1 MDKSRI
7 LLHLKDFLNFYSNLQ
22 VSRKFSSVKQ
32 KTNFITCFS
41 SLVMAPPSVGGAAIP
56 SAAAITSSAAAAA
69 QFSTM
74 PSGSGA
80 SSGATAAQV
89 QAHIQAQAAAAA
101 AAQQAASAQAAA
113 AAAQAAAAQA
123 AASQL
128 TSSSVSFEPYTTR
141 VWCYNNSSHYLSLEN
156 WSPIKCY
163 LTCSHLLPAGLV

>member
-1 MDKSRI
+1 
-7 LLHLKDFLNFYSNLQ
+7 
-22 VSRKFSSVKQ
+22 
-32 KTNFITCFS
+32 
-41 SLVMAPPSVGGAAIP
+41 MAPPSVGGAAIP

-141 VWCYNNSSHYLSLEN
+141 VWYNHSCHWNKSNKMLLTMWHRLSAQFFLT
-156 WSPIKCY
+156 WSYRIQIV
-163 LTCSHLLPAGLV
+163 CSISPSNTLLLIGGTFSTAS